1 MKGQGLGRVKPFAL
15 ILVAAG
21 AGWTAGADYEQAH
34 KLYNSTDFQQSI
46 KVLLAIPSKDAAVY
60 ALLGRNYYMEGE
72 FKKASEALEKSF
84 ELEPTNAEYALW
96 LGRAFGRRAEM
107 ASPFTAPGYASKT
120 RQYFEKA
127 VSLNPA
133 NLEAQ
138 SDLFEYYLEAPG
150 FLGGGMEKAEAT
162 AKQVGRISPP
172 EGLAMEAKL
181 AERRKEYSSA
191 EETHRYEDRTACS
204 TQRSRVQLGE
214 RNRGEHQHQNGKGAL
229 GPTARHGHDSHR
241 TSVVEHSGQPSGGLL
256 RYAHAAQSGGQPAR
270 AGTEPDHHP
279 AMGRV
284 ADRTDRKGDPDQ
296 RSGPEPGQRRQDHPA
311 ADTAADGRTAQG
323 TGEEVAR
330 SGGAPPGGG
339 AQHPPR
345 RQRSGEEVGQGQEDH
360 GRRRQEG
367 ARGNPEGDGRVH
379 GQDRRGLQEQGKG
392 YPGDSLDGK
401 LTSPRAAALQ

>member
-1 MKGQGLGRVKPFAL
+1 MKAGRWRRVKPFVL

-21 AGWTAGADYEQAH
+21 TAWAAGADYEQAH

-120 RQYFEKA
+120 RQYLEKA

-150 FLGGGMEKAEAT
+150 FLGGGMEKAQAT
-162 AKQVGRISPP
+162 AKQVGRISPS

-191 EETHRYEDRTACS
+191 EE
-204 TQRSRVQLGE
+204 QL
-214 RNRGEHQHQNGKGAL
+214 RRAL
-229 GPTARHGHDSHR
+229 EVAPQQVGRFIDLAR
-241 TSVVEHSGQPSGGLL
+241 L
-256 RYAHAAQSGGQPAR
+256 
-270 AGTEPDHHP
+270 
-279 AMGRV
+279 
-284 ADRTDRKGDPDQ
+284 DRKSTRLNSSHLGI
-296 RSGPEPGQRRQDHPA
+296 SYA
-311 ADTAADGRTAQG
+311 
-323 TGEEVAR
+323 VFC
-330 SGGAPPGGG
+330 
-339 AQHPPR
+339 
-345 RQRSGEEVGQGQEDH
+345 
-360 GRRRQEG
+360 
-367 ARGNPEGDGRVH
+367 
-379 GQDRRGLQEQGKG
+379 
-392 YPGDSLDGK
+392 
-401 LTSPRAAALQ
+401 